1 MAESSVSEHGFNL
14 KDAEHERGTNR
25 YVFPYP
31 ETWYNSQNFA
41 DLTVGLRSIIL
52 KPDPLQINLT
62 GFQVVNIDK
71 QALDPVLHINYTASN
86 TVKDAHE
93 RPGINGVYLFADRM
107 PIKVDMEV
115 TEGITMKNICDKL
128 NDEVNDCIK
137 DYQDIYREQKEI
149 YDSSTAE
156 SSDYL
161 ETFKINRGIV
171 NFCYNNK
178 REFIMETTQPS
189 KFKFMATYNKYTI
202 DVEHGPNDDLV
213 PKKPEAIYPDEKYEL
228 DGFTDDF
235 EMLLSI
241 RLEEGLTLNDLLLGL
256 AGKNR
261 EIPIP
266 MAQELCDVYGITFEG
281 VQTYTYTALPEYQ
294 RKEDGTY
301 DINNE
306 TDPQT
311 YVQTVLFT
319 KLIVP
324 QVWSR
329 KDLLIKS
336 SIAELDVNNY
346 LGYSTM
352 TTSSPVCIYASPK
365 MYPIESQFFKFWID
379 LYDSYNDD
387 LVELPDNVVMIIE
400 AALYIQPKPQFNRY

>member
-71 QALDPVLHINYTASN
+71 QPLDSVLHINYTSTG

-156 SSDYL
+156 SS
-161 ETFKINRGIV
+161 
-171 NFCYNNK
+171 
-178 REFIMETTQPS
+178 
-189 KFKFMATYNKYTI
+189 
-202 DVEHGPNDDLV
+202 
-213 PKKPEAIYPDEKYEL
+213 
-228 DGFTDDF
+228 
-235 EMLLSI
+235 
-241 RLEEGLTLNDLLLGL
+241 
-256 AGKNR
+256 
-261 EIPIP
+261 
-266 MAQELCDVYGITFEG
+266 
-281 VQTYTYTALPEYQ
+281 
-294 RKEDGTY
+294 
-301 DINNE
+301 
-306 TDPQT
+306 
-311 YVQTVLFT
+311 
-319 KLIVP
+319 
-324 QVWSR
+324 
-329 KDLLIKS
+329 
-336 SIAELDVNNY
+336 
-346 LGYSTM
+346 
-352 TTSSPVCIYASPK
+352 
-365 MYPIESQFFKFWID
+365 
-379 LYDSYNDD
+379 
-387 LVELPDNVVMIIE
+387 
-400 AALYIQPKPQFNRY
+400 